1 MALCDTCAF
10 FSESFDEFR
19 QKFDDVIDGDKQEK
33 HFCTMYDDHIPH
45 NIYHKNGDCPFY
57 LPKDGD

>member
-1 MALCDTCAF
+1 MALCDNCKNYKK
-10 FSESFDEFR
+10 EYDEFR
-19 QKFDDVIDGDKQEK
+19 QSFDDVIDGDKQEK

-45 NIYHKNGDCPFY
+45 NIFYKGSDCPYY